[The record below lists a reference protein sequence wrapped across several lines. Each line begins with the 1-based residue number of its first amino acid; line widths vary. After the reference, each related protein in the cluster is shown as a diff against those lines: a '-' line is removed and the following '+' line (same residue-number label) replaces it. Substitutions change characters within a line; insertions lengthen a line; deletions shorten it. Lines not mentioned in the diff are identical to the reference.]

1 VNILAL
7 YLAKRSQSA
16 AKVQA
21 ILTEYGCHIKTR
33 IGFHHTAEDSCAED
47 GIIILQIAGGREL
60 SDELLR
66 KLIALEGIQA
76 KYVDFA

>member
-1 VNILAL
+1 MNIVAL
-7 YLAKRSQSA
+7 HIAKRSLSA

-47 GIIILQIAGGREL
+47 GIIILQIAGGKDV
-60 SDELLR
+60 SDKLL
-66 KLIALEGIQA
+66 KNLVALEGIQA
-76 KYVDFA
+76 KYVDFS